1 MKAPLEMP
9 ALHTE
14 RFTLRPLTKQ
24 DATVL
29 TELTNH
35 KDITEVVHFLPTP
48 FTRADADALLDVT
61 REEGGQFL
69 GVCFHGNVSLVAV
82 IGVHPRGDDQVEI
95 GYWVHP
101 AQYRRG
107 IAYEA
112 VSAALEALTH
122 NVPQRQII
130 AECRAENRPSW
141 QLLEKLG
148 FVATGEYGLRPGRHV
163 FVWRDHSA

>member
-14 RFTLRPLTKQ
+14 RFTLHPLTQQ
-24 DATVL
+24 DATLL
-29 TELTNH
+29 TELTKH
-35 KDITEVVHFLPTP
+35 KDITDVVHFLPTP
-48 FTRADADALLDVT
+48 FTRADTEALLEAT
-61 REEGGQFL
+61 RDEGGQLL
-69 GVCFHGNVSLVAV
+69 GVWFYGSASLAAV
-82 IGVHPRGDDQVEI
+82 IG
-95 GYWVHP
+95 VHP

-112 VSAALEALTH
+112 VSAVLEALTH
-122 NVPQRQII
+122 HVPQRQII

-148 FVATGEYGLRPGRHV
+148 FVATGKNGLRPGRYV
-163 FVWRDHSA
+163 FVWRDYSS